1 MSIRPLEVKCVVT
14 HSTELLGAYVGRDLG
29 RVERALAAKFVH
41 ASGTRARESERSRV
55 QKLLEPI
62 VPSDADV
69 AAGKQLDPNRTRG
82 HDSSERGAAA
92 NSGIAGGGV
101 PTVATTVVVMPPR
114 TLKNPVTDIHCGS
127 AALANSSSNRLV
139 IAS

>member
-14 HSTELLGAYVGRDLG
+14 DSTESLGAYAGRDLS
-29 RVERALAAKFVH
+29 RVERALAAELVD
-41 ASGTRARESERSRV
+41 ASGARAREAERPRV

-62 VPSDADV
+62 IPGDADV
-69 AAGKQLDPNRTRG
+69 AVGKQLDSNRARG

-92 NSGIAGGGV
+92 NSGIVDGGV